1 MSAKDRDP
9 IESGRREGNRG
20 DGSREDGKRFIRV
33 GLMGEH
39 PGWEQI
45 LNQIGA
51 PWAQADT
58 EELWAT
64 AANNSTSSSS
74 SKTSSKTSVQNPP
87 LPPLPPFS
95 LLIIPVLLDASEMNI
110 VLQWI
115 RQDLAIIDCTGQFQ
129 DQMPVRSFIR
139 SIKPN
144 QITAPFSLPMSVD
157 VFDHCLTLQ
166 NGATGKGILRV
177 QEHRP
182 VAFFG
187 WDPMELFQDSSM
199 TWRRFRHSTGPT
211 VAERVAKRPSYPF
224 MMLVLQLLVEM
235 HRKVRL
241 PFVHLWWHPDI
252 DRTPFTFRI
261 DTDFGSEESLTALY
275 EVFRSF
281 SIPATWFVH
290 CGVLSDL
297 TFLRRFEKQEIAF
310 HCEDHREF
318 RSMEGFRKDMNSG
331 VRRLNAVLEE
341 QHGPVRGYA
350 APYGGWSDALAEV
363 LDGSGEALGFL
374 YSSEFGY
381 DYDGFPS
388 VPPGIDTL
396 QIPVHPVSFGTLKRF
411 GYRGD
416 QMTDYIREWVDV
428 RAYLHL
434 PLHLYTHPADM
445 APNQL
450 REVLQMLS
458 EVPLR
463 AMTMREYAQRWGQRT
478 AMAQRILCVVENGDL
493 ICDGMGV
500 FDGMDAPKGT
510 DVPEGMVRD
519 DGSGGFDELEGLDGS
534 KSSGWPLAVYPLPL
548 GGLGQST
555 MDSSFEASAGL
566 FGRRAQSAPP
576 INPKTNTNT
585 HIPSHRCF
593 LTEWVERE
601 PIHLSY
607 PRDRGQHGNSGFSLP
622 GSEPEARELL
632 ERRSQ
637 SNTLSWF
644 RFRKYQYLSWLWRK
658 KE

>member
-1 MSAKDRDP
+1 MSSKDRDP
-9 IESGRREGNRG
+9 LESGRRE
-20 DGSREDGKRFIRV
+20 GKRFIRV
-33 GLMGEH
+33 GLIGEH
-39 PGWEQI
+39 PGWEQL

-64 AANNSTSSSS
+64 GASNSTYSSTSSSS
-74 SKTSSKTSVQNPP
+74 SKTSAQNPPLPP

-144 QITAPFSLPMSVD
+144 QITAPFSLPMPAD

-187 WDPMELFQDSSM
+187 WDPMELFQDSAM

-211 VAERVAKRPSYPF
+211 VAERVAKRPSYPL

-235 HRKVRL
+235 HRKVGL

-252 DRTPFTFRI
+252 DRTPFTFRV

-290 CGVLSDL
+290 SGVLSDL

-318 RSMEGFRKDMNSG
+318 RSVEGFRKDMESG

-350 APYGGWSDALAEV
+350 APYGGWSDALAEA
-363 LDGSGEALGFL
+363 LDGSGEEFGFL

-411 GYRGD
+411 GYQGD

-428 RAYLHL
+428 RASLHL

-445 APNQL
+445 ASSQL
-450 REVLQMLS
+450 REVLEVLS

-478 AMAQRILCVVENGDL
+478 AMAGRMRFVVENEVL
-493 ICDGMGV
+493 ICDGNN
-500 FDGMDAPKGT
+500 
-510 DVPEGMVRD
+510 
-519 DGSGGFDELEGLDGS
+519 GSDKLEGLDGPEA
-534 KSSGWPLAVYPLPL
+534 SGWPLAVYPLPP

-555 MDSSFEASAGL
+555 VDSSMEDSDGKSGQGAP
-566 FGRRAQSAPP
+566 SAPP
-576 INPKTNTNT
+576 INPKTKTNT
-585 HIPSHRCF
+585 HNPSHRCY
-593 LTEWVERE
+593 LIEWVERE
-601 PIHLSY
+601 PIHLSH
-607 PRDRGQHGNSGFSLP
+607 PLDRGQRGESGFSLP

-644 RFRKYQYLSWLWRK
+644 RFRKYQYLSWLWRN